1 MALDYLSNVKAIT
14 EWRCRLKI
22 EARRIQEKPRSG
34 ELGGTITAGRSY
46 VNNPLRLSLF
56 LSVMTRKFIGL
67 ALVSWR
73 Y

>member
-1 MALDYLSNVKAIT
+1 MALQA
-14 EWRCRLKI
+14 KI
-22 EARRIQEKPRSG
+22 EARRIQEKPCSG
-34 ELGGTITAGRSY
+34 ELGGTIPVGRIY

-56 LSVMTRKFIGL
+56 LPVMTRKFIGL